1 MKIRFVLSPFAFVF
15 LLSGDQQY
23 HVILETL
30 DTQEATYLWHVP
42 KDIKY
47 LKNSL
52 QAIEQDLGKIR
63 NEGRQEFLKSVPFNF
78 SRVLH
83 DYSDDRKGFI
93 I

>member
-1 MKIRFVLSPFAFVF
+1 MLNMNNRKQI
-15 LLSGDQQY
+15 LLSRFAK
-23 HVILETL
+23 ILEQL
-30 DTQEATYLWHVP
+30 GEN
-42 KDIKY
+42 IK
-47 LKNSL
+47 LARKSL

-93 I
+93 IWRVGLEEQLI

>member
-1 MKIRFVLSPFAFVF
+1 LKI
-15 LLSGDQQY
+15 GDQQY
-23 HVILETL
+23 HIVLETL
-30 DTQEATYLWHVP
+30 DTQEATYLWRVP
-42 KDIKY
+42 KDIRE

-93 I
+93 IWRDGLEEQLI